1 MNIVMMMMVV
11 VVVVV
16 VMVVVV
22 GMITCQTVQTIHNA
36 CLTNDDG
43 GVIDSDCFGQDND
56 GEGNH
61 MEVPE
66 GQ

>member
-1 MNIVMMMMVV
+1 MNIVMMVVVV

-22 GMITCQTVQTIHNA
+22 GMITCQTFQTIYNA

-43 GVIDSDCFGQDND
+43 GVIDSDCFGQDDD
-56 GEGNH
+56 G
-61 MEVPE
+61 EVPE
-66 GQ
+66 DQ

>member
-11 VVVVV
+11 GVVVV
-16 VMVVVV
+16 VMMVVV

-43 GVIDSDCFGQDND
+43 GVIDSDCFRQDND

-66 GQ
+66 DQ